1 MKMIYNI
8 KSEPIIKVGIGS
20 FTNVEIAT
28 SVASTI
34 NGISIDS
41 AYYTI
46 SYRNGNASIVDSNER
61 EIIAAP
67 EITLI
72 QSDIENG
79 YVEIANVEIG
89 IQFHWNKREPQRFNG
104 IFRFVAKD
112 EKILVINE
120 IRLENYLTS
129 VISSEM
135 NGDNNPELLKAH
147 AVVSRSWLLSQIY
160 GQRPQGRPI
169 ITDEEICTWHDKEEH
184 QDFDVCADDHCQRYQ
199 GITRSYNP
207 NVQAAI
213 SDTKGIVL
221 SYKGEICDA
230 RFSKCCGG
238 TTELFENC
246 WQPQHYDYLEPVN
259 DPYCNTN
266 DRNLLSKILNDYDYT
281 TKNFHHWT
289 VKLPKK
295 TLASLIYKKTGIDFG
310 EIIALT
316 PLTKGPSGRIT
327 RMMVKGTLKTMIFG
341 KELEIRRILSE
352 THLYSSAFDVEQ
364 TPDAFVLH
372 GKGWGH
378 GVGMCQIGAAVMSEK
393 GFPYSNILTFY
404 YLKAEL
410 TKLY

>member
-1 MKMIYNI
+1 MHNI
-8 KSEPIIKVGIGS
+8 TSEPIIKVGIGS
-20 FTNVEIAT
+20 FSNVEIAT
-28 SVASTI
+28 SVACTV
-34 NGISIDS
+34 NGIALAPAHYSV
-41 AYYTI
+41 
-46 SYRNGNASIVDSNER
+46 SYCNGYASIADSNR
-61 EIIAAP
+61 RRIINAP

-72 QSDIENG
+72 QSDIEKG

-112 EKILVINE
+112 DNILVINE

-135 NGDNNPELLKAH
+135 NGNNHPELLKAH
-147 AVVSRSWLLSQIY
+147 AIISRSWLLSQIY
-160 GQRPQGRPI
+160 GTRPQGHPI
-169 ITDEEICTWHDKEEH
+169 ITAQEICTWHDKEEH
-184 QDFDVCADDHCQRYQ
+184 HDFDVCADDHCQRYQ

-221 SYKGEICDA
+221 SYNGEVCDA

-238 TTELFENC
+238 TTELFESC
-246 WQPQHYDYLEPVN
+246 WQPVHYDYLEPVD

-266 DRNLLSKILNDYDYT
+266 DSNLLAKILNDYDQT
-281 TKNFHHWT
+281 SVNFHHWS
-289 VKLPKK
+289 VEIEKE
-295 TLASLIYKKTGIDFG
+295 TLASLIRQKTGIDFG
-310 EIIALT
+310 DIISLT

-327 RMMVKGTLKTMIFG
+327 RLKVEGTLKTMIFG

-364 TPDAFVLH
+364 TPNSFILH

-378 GVGMCQIGAAVMSEK
+378 GVGMCQIGAAVMAEK
-393 GFPYSNILTFY
+393 GFSHSNILVFY
-404 YLKAEL
+404 YPKAKL
-410 TKLY
+410 TNLY